1 MICHHGWVH
10 VHPQAQ
16 EKQYLSLSVP
26 SFPGKALGLQF
37 FRTSFMPHVKK
48 KSEGVSVIIYFAC
61 GPGRLQREDC
71 VEAARL
77 GSEFRCGINT
87 GRVRVISQEVGCAT
101 NWQTT
106 ANKKWCDHF
115 ACRISIFV
123 SCVPAFGSV
132 AWYPHVPVSV
142 VSGFYQLLLVFL
154 IT

>member
-1 MICHHGWVH
+1 MGIVEQIAKIDKNETDPFLQISRDCHWYNPLFFMICHHGWVH

-16 EKQYLSLSVP
+16 ETQYLSLSVP

-77 GSEFRCGINT
+77 GSEFRCGINS

-101 NWQTT
+101 N
-106 ANKKWCDHF
+106 
-115 ACRISIFV
+115 
-123 SCVPAFGSV
+123 
-132 AWYPHVPVSV
+132 
-142 VSGFYQLLLVFL
+142 
-154 IT
+154 

>member
-101 NWQTT
+101 N
-106 ANKKWCDHF
+106 
-115 ACRISIFV
+115 
-123 SCVPAFGSV
+123 
-132 AWYPHVPVSV
+132 
-142 VSGFYQLLLVFL
+142 
-154 IT
+154 